1 MRALL
6 AVLKKEW
13 TIIFSSSIFYGAAF
27 IFLLIS
33 GFSFWAG
40 VSQYGIACLQSS
52 QNPYLAGILNLTD
65 RVVQPFFLDTAIILL
80 LMIPLISMRI
90 YAEEKKTGTIEL
102 LFTYPV
108 SDLVV
113 LCGKFLAALL
123 VLWILL
129 ATTLL
134 PFLILNLFGQ
144 LDWGVLS
151 TGYLGLILLSAG
163 FLAMGIFTSAL
174 VENQIVAAAIS
185 FGALFLLLLISWAK
199 SVTGPLMGAVLE
211 HLSLADHLMPF
222 TQGVLDTRPIIYYLI
237 FTFFWLFLALRYL
250 NSRHWRG

>member
-1 MRALL
+1 MRSLL
-6 AVLKKEW
+6 AVLKKEC
-13 TIIFSSSIFYGAAF
+13 TIIFSSSIFYGTAF

-33 GFSFWAG
+33 GFSFWAS
-40 VSQYGIACLQSS
+40 VSDYSITGLQSS
-52 QNPYLAGILNLTD
+52 QNPYLSSTLNLTD
-65 RVVQPFFLDTAIILL
+65 RIVQPFFLDTAIILL

-123 VLWILL
+123 VLLILL

-134 PFLILNLFGQ
+134 LFLVLNRFGQ
-144 LDWGVLS
+144 LDWGVLF
-151 TGYLGLILLSAG
+151 TGYLGLILLSSG
-163 FLAMGIFTSAL
+163 FLSMGIFTSAL
-174 VENQIVAAAIS
+174 VENQVVAAAIS
-185 FGALFLLLLISWAK
+185 FGTLFLLLLIGWAK
-199 SVTGPLMGAVLE
+199 SVTGPLMSVVLV
-211 HLSLADHLMPF
+211 HLSLADHFMPF
-222 TQGVLDTRPIIYYLI
+222 TKGILDTRPIIYYLI
-237 FTFFWLFLALRYL
+237 FTFFWLFLTLRYL